1 MPSLKLTKSAVDSAQ
16 PGTTDYELRDTIVP
30 GFFCKITPAGRK
42 VFMLSYRTP
51 TGERR
56 KPSLGTYGQITV
68 DQARKLALDFLASVR
83 GGADPSQER
92 QVARTAPT
100 VKDLADRF
108 MVEHSEARNKP
119 STVRGNRITL
129 KAHVLPAL
137 GKAKVADV
145 KRSDVADLI
154 GRLRGTP
161 TAANH
166 CLSLLRKMFN
176 LAELWGFRPDGT
188 NPCRHIK
195 KYTGSKRT
203 RLITDEELVR
213 LYAYLDRADA
223 EGLEHPILTLA
234 IRLQF
239 EFAARMSEVLL
250 LEWEW
255 IDFPNKRVVWPD
267 SKTGGMSKPLSAEA
281 LRLLKEAP
289 RYSHSKYVIPT
300 LFDGSQPMT
309 KNTYWAGWKRILE
322 RAGLPHCGTHAVR
335 HRAATD
341 IANSGVPVKVG
352 MALTAHK
359 TVTMFMRYVHTE
371 DDPIRAAAETVAA
384 RRKSVVA
391 GAQEADRLN
400 EKRDGDP
407 AAASITIAPSQP
419 DGPRAPV
426 RPGPTKTAMGSY
438 RPYRGRRDE
447 SRPAPPK
454 PAAKVAVTEELQHV

>member
-1 MPSLKLTKSAVDSAQ
+1 MPSMKLTKSAVDSAR
-16 PGTTDYELRDTIVP
+16 PGTRDYEIRDTIVP

-51 TGERR
+51 SGERR
-56 KPSLGTYGQITV
+56 KPALGTYGQITV

-119 STVRGNRITL
+119 STVRGNRTTL
-129 KAHVLPAL
+129 KVHVLPAL
-137 GKAKVADV
+137 GKIKVVDV
-145 KRSDVADLI
+145 KRSDVADLV
-154 GRLRGTP
+154 GRLRGKP

-176 LAELWGFRPDGT
+176 LAELWGMRPDGS

-195 KYTGSKRT
+195 KYTRSKRT
-203 RLITDEELVR
+203 RLITDEELTQ
-213 LYAYLDRADA
+213 LYAYLNRADA
-223 EGLEHPILTLA
+223 EGLEHPVLTLA

-255 IDFPNKRVVWPD
+255 IDLPNRRVVWPD

-281 LRLLKEAP
+281 LRLLREAP
-289 RYSHSKYVIPT
+289 RYARSKFVIPA

-309 KNTYWAGWKRILE
+309 KNTYWAGWKRILD

-384 RRKSVVA
+384 RRRSVVG
-391 GAQEADRLN
+391 GAPEA
-400 EKRDGDP
+400 E
-407 AAASITIAPSQP
+407 AATDEGTGELPVTPVTIAPSRP
-419 DGPRAPV
+419 AGPRAPV
-426 RPGPTKTAMGSY
+426 RPGPTKTAMGNY

-447 SRPAPPK
+447 SRSAPPK
-454 PAAKVAVTEELQHV
+454 PAARAAATEDVQHV

>member
-1 MPSLKLTKSAVDSAQ
+1 MPSMKLTKSAVDSAR
-16 PGTTDYELRDTIVP
+16 PGTRDYEIRDTIVP

-56 KPSLGTYGQITV
+56 KPSLGTYGQMTV

-129 KAHVLPAL
+129 KVHVLPAM
-137 GKAKVADV
+137 GKIKVVDV
-145 KRSDVADLI
+145 KRSDVADLV
-154 GRLRGTP
+154 GRLRDKP

-176 LAELWGFRPDGT
+176 LAELWGMRLDGS

-203 RLITDEELVR
+203 RLITDGELTR
-213 LYAYLDRADA
+213 LYTYLDRADA
-223 EGLEHPILTLA
+223 EGLEHPVLTLA

-255 IDFPNKRVVWPD
+255 IDLLNRRVVWPD

-281 LRLLKEAP
+281 LRLLQEAP
-289 RYSHSKYVIPT
+289 RYARSKFVIPA

-335 HRAATD
+335 HRAAAD

-391 GAQEADRLN
+391 GAQEAERSN
-400 EKRDGDP
+400 EEGAGDP
-407 AAASITIAPSQP
+407 ALTPITIVPTRPAGLRTPI
-419 DGPRAPV
+419 
-426 RPGPTKTAMGSY
+426 RPGPTKTAMGNY

-447 SRPAPPK
+447 SRSAPPK
-454 PAAKVAVTEELQHV
+454 PAAPVAATEEVQHV

>member
-1 MPSLKLTKSAVDSAQ
+1 MPSLKLTKSAVDSAR
-16 PGTTDYELRDTIVP
+16 PGTRDYEIRDTIVP

-51 TGERR
+51 SGERR

-119 STVRGNRITL
+119 STVRGNRTTL
-129 KAHVLPAL
+129 KVHILPAL
-137 GKAKVADV
+137 GKIKVADV
-145 KRSDVADLI
+145 KRSDVADLV
-154 GRLRGTP
+154 GRLRGKP

-176 LAELWGFRPDGT
+176 LAELWGLRPDGS

-203 RLITDEELVR
+203 RLITDEELTR
-213 LYAYLDRADA
+213 LYAYLDRADT
-223 EGLEHPILTLA
+223 EGLEHPVLTLA

-239 EFAARMSEVLL
+239 EFAARMSEVLR

-255 IDFPNKRVVWPD
+255 IDLPNKRVVWPD
-267 SKTGGMSKPLSAEA
+267 SKTGGMSKPLSTEA
-281 LRLLKEAP
+281 LRLLQEAP
-289 RYSHSKYVIPT
+289 RYARSKFVIPA

-384 RRKSVVA
+384 RRRTVVGGATEAEPPTDEDVGDTSVMPV
-391 GAQEADRLN
+391 
-400 EKRDGDP
+400 
-407 AAASITIAPSQP
+407 TIAPSRP
-419 DGPRAPV
+419 AGPRAAV
-426 RPGPTKTAMGSY
+426 RPGPTKTAMGNY

-447 SRPAPPK
+447 SRSAPPK
-454 PAAKVAVTEELQHV
+454 PAARAAAIEEVQHV

>member
-1 MPSLKLTKSAVDSAQ
+1 MPSLKLTKSAVDSAR
-16 PGTTDYELRDTIVP
+16 PDTTDYELRDTIVP

-68 DQARKLALDFLASVR
+68 DQARKLASDFLASVR
-83 GGADPSQER
+83 GGGDPSQER

-129 KAHVLPAL
+129 KVHVLPAM
-137 GKAKVADV
+137 GRTKVADV

-176 LAELWGFRPDGT
+176 LAELWGLRPDST

-203 RLITDEELVR
+203 RLITDEELIR

-223 EGLEHPILTLA
+223 EGLEHPILTIA

-255 IDFPNKRVVWPD
+255 IDFANKRVVWPD
-267 SKTGGMSKPLSAEA
+267 SRTGGMSKPLSAEA
-281 LRLLKEAP
+281 LRLLQEAP
-289 RYSHSKYVIPT
+289 RYARSKFVIPA

-371 DDPIRAAAETVAA
+371 DDPIRAAAEIVAA

-391 GAQEADRLN
+391 GTQEAERSN
-400 EKRDGDP
+400 EEGTGDP
-407 AAASITIAPSQP
+407 ALTPITVAPS
-419 DGPRAPV
+419 RAAGLRTPI
-426 RPGPTKTAMGSY
+426 RPGPTKTSMGNY

-447 SRPAPPK
+447 SRSAPPK
-454 PAAKVAVTEELQHV
+454 PATPVATTEEVQHA

>member
-1 MPSLKLTKSAVDSAQ
+1 M
-16 PGTTDYELRDTIVP
+16 
-30 GFFCKITPAGRK
+30 
-42 VFMLSYRTP
+42 
-51 TGERR
+51 
-56 KPSLGTYGQITV
+56 
-68 DQARKLALDFLASVR
+68 R

-108 MVEHSEARNKP
+108 MIEHSEARNKP
-119 STVRGNRITL
+119 STVRGNRVTL
-129 KAHVLPAL
+129 KAHILPAME
-137 GKAKVADV
+137 KTKVADV
-145 KRSDVADLI
+145 KRSEVADLI

-176 LAELWGFRPDGT
+176 LAELWGLRPDGT

-195 KYTGSKRT
+195 KYTGSKLT
-203 RLITDEELVR
+203 RLITDDELIR
-213 LYAYLDRADA
+213 LYAYLDHADA

-267 SKTGGMSKPLSAEA
+267 SKTGEMSKPLSAEA
-281 LRLLKEAP
+281 LRLFQEAP
-289 RYSHSKYVIPT
+289 RYARSKFVIPA

-322 RAGLPHCGTHAVR
+322 RAELPHCGTHAVR

-384 RRKSVVA
+384 RRRSVVG
-391 GAQEADRLN
+391 GA
-400 EKRDGDP
+400 P
-407 AAASITIAPSQP
+407 AADPPAEDVADASAVTPITIAPSQP
-419 DGPRAPV
+419 TGPRTPA
-426 RPGPTKTAMGSY
+426 RPGPTKTAMGNY
-438 RPYRGRRDE
+438 RPYRGRRDK
-447 SRPAPPK
+447 SRSAPPK
-454 PAAKVAVTEELQHV
+454 PASRVAVSEEAQHV

>member
-1 MPSLKLTKSAVDSAQ
+1 MPSMKLTKSAVDSAR
-16 PGTTDYELRDTIVP
+16 PDSTDYELRDTIVP
-30 GFFCKITPAGRK
+30 GFLCKITPAGRK

-68 DQARKLALDFLASVR
+68 DQARKLAQDFLASVR

-92 QVARTAPT
+92 QIARTAPM

-119 STVRGNRITL
+119 STVRGNRTNL
-129 KAHVLPAL
+129 KVHVLPAL
-137 GKAKVADV
+137 GKIKVADV
-145 KRSDVADLI
+145 KRSDVADLV
-154 GRLRGTP
+154 GRLRATP

-176 LAELWGFRPDGT
+176 LAELWGLRPDGT

-203 RLITDEELVR
+203 RLITDEELTR

-250 LEWEW
+250 LEWKW
-255 IDFPNKRVVWPD
+255 IDFANKRVVWPD
-267 SKTGGMSKPLSAEA
+267 SKTGGMSKPLSVEA
-281 LRLLKEAP
+281 IQLLRNAP
-289 RYSHSKYVIPT
+289 RYERSKFVVPA
-300 LFDGSQPMT
+300 LFDGSQAMT

-371 DDPIRAAAETVAA
+371 DDPIRAAAEAVAA
-384 RRKSVVA
+384 RRRSVVA
-391 GAQEADRLN
+391 GGPEPENPAEETMN
-400 EKRDGDP
+400 PP
-407 AAASITIAPSQP
+407 AAPPPVKPQTFPTTTRAAAR
-419 DGPRAPV
+419 PR
-426 RPGPTKTAMGSY
+426 PTKTALGNY
-438 RPYRGRRDE
+438 RPYRGRHDE
-447 SRPAPPK
+447 GRSTPPK
-454 PAAKVAVTEELQHV
+454 PAARVGVSEEVPHV

>member
-1 MPSLKLTKSAVDSAQ
+1 MPSMKLTKSAVDSAR
-16 PGTTDYELRDTIVP
+16 PEARDYEIRDTIVP

-68 DQARKLALDFLASVR
+68 DQARKLAQDFLAGVR

-92 QVARTAPT
+92 QAARTAPT

-119 STVRGNRITL
+119 STVRGNRTTL
-129 KAHVLPAL
+129 KVHVLPAM
-137 GKAKVADV
+137 GKIKVADV
-145 KRSDVADLI
+145 KRSDIADLV
-154 GRLRGTP
+154 GRLRAKP

-166 CLSLLRKMFN
+166 CLSLVRKMFN
-176 LAELWGFRPDGT
+176 LAELWGLRPDGT

-195 KYTGSKRT
+195 KYTGAKRT

-213 LYAYLDRADA
+213 LYTYLDRADA

-255 IDFPNKRVVWPD
+255 IDLPNKRVVWPD
-267 SKTGGMSKPLSAEA
+267 SKTGGMSKPLSVEA
-281 LRLLKEAP
+281 LRLLQEAP
-289 RYSHSKYVIPT
+289 RYARSKFVIPA
-300 LFDGSQPMT
+300 LFDGSVPMT

-322 RAGLPHCGTHAVR
+322 RAELPHCGTHAVR

-384 RRKSVVA
+384 RRRSVVRA
-391 GAQEADRLN
+391 APEPVPAPEEATAL
-400 EKRDGDP
+400 P
-407 AAASITIAPSQP
+407 ALSPITIAP
-419 DGPRAPV
+419 APTV
-426 RPGPTKTAMGSY
+426 SPCAGARPGPTKTALGNY

-454 PAAKVAVTEELQHV
+454 PSPRADSSEGVQHV

>member
-1 MPSLKLTKSAVDSAQ
+1 MPSLKLTKSAVDSAR
-16 PGTTDYELRDTIVP
+16 PDTRDYEIRDTIVP

-51 TGERR
+51 SGERR

-119 STVRGNRITL
+119 STVRGNRTTL
-129 KAHVLPAL
+129 KVHILPAL
-137 GKAKVADV
+137 GKIKVADV
-145 KRSDVADLI
+145 KRSDVADLV
-154 GRLRGTP
+154 GRLRGKP

-176 LAELWGFRPDGT
+176 LAELWGLRPDGS

-203 RLITDEELVR
+203 RLITDEELTR
-213 LYAYLDRADA
+213 LYAYLDRADT
-223 EGLEHPILTLA
+223 EGLEHPVLTLA

-255 IDFPNKRVVWPD
+255 IDLPNKRVVWPD
-267 SKTGGMSKPLSAEA
+267 SKTGGMSKPLSTEA
-281 LRLLKEAP
+281 LQLLQEAP
-289 RYSHSKYVIPT
+289 RYARSKFVIPRPFRRLAANDQEHLT
-300 LFDGSQPMT
+300 G
-309 KNTYWAGWKRILE
+309 
-322 RAGLPHCGTHAVR
+322 RAGSASSNGPDCPTVAPTPVR

-384 RRKSVVA
+384 RPPNRS
-391 GAQEADRLN
+391 RR
-400 EKRDGDP
+400 RD
-407 AAASITIAPSQP
+407 
-419 DGPRAPV
+419 
-426 RPGPTKTAMGSY
+426 
-438 RPYRGRRDE
+438 RGRATNR
-447 SRPAPPK
+447 
-454 PAAKVAVTEELQHV
+454 